1 MECQICYEKLNKS
14 TRKSIECPSPDCNKT
29 TCLACFKRYLLEGGD
44 IKPKCMTCTKKMSYM
59 FVREQVPITWV
70 NKDYLELRTKHLLA
84 REKSFLPESQQ
95 DAKEEI
101 DRRERQSKIEE
112 IQKIII
118 DYQKKI
124 ALLQRQQHIL
134 SRRPIKETKVVT
146 RRRCPQEVCEGFLEE
161 NWKCGLCKIKC
172 CSGCGDE
179 KEEDHECDEITK
191 ATFEKIK
198 AETRP
203 CPKCAAPI
211 HKWEGCNQMFCTQC
225 SCMFDYRTGRLET
238 GFFHNP
244 HFFEA
249 MENGTI
255 QRRGG
260 NGEPRC
266 GDIRDYDFIHKLR
279 TWKRV
284 TNNIDTETFSKITN
298 VLRLTNHITAIT
310 LQNGRYSEDDGTEC
324 RIMRRDFLLKEL
336 DEKEWLKRLKV
347 IEKARERNTEIR
359 QILELFRD
367 IGRDILLNIQEI
379 VNEVKLQHGWSS
391 KLPAKNIIVNNVTIH
406 EPHQYVV
413 EQIKELD
420 NFTDFCN
427 DKFVKI
433 EFYFKNK
440 APRISKD
447 WETGNCLRI

>member
-1 MECQICYEKLNKS
+1 MWRLVWGQ
-14 TRKSIECPSPDCNKT
+14 P
-29 TCLACFKRYLLEGGD
+29 
-44 IKPKCMTCTKKMSYM
+44 
-59 FVREQVPITWV
+59 
-70 NKDYLELRTKHLLA
+70 
-84 REKSFLPESQQ
+84 
-95 DAKEEI
+95 
-101 DRRERQSKIEE
+101 
-112 IQKIII
+112 
-118 DYQKKI
+118 
-124 ALLQRQQHIL
+124 
-134 SRRPIKETKVVT
+134 SRR
-146 RRRCPQEVCEGFLEE
+146 CL
-161 NWKCGLCKIKC
+161 
-172 CSGCGDE
+172 S
-179 KEEDHECDEITK
+179 
-191 ATFEKIK
+191 
-198 AETRP
+198 
-203 CPKCAAPI
+203 
-211 HKWEGCNQMFCTQC
+211 
-225 SCMFDYRTGRLET
+225 
-238 GFFHNP
+238 
-244 HFFEA
+244 
-249 MENGTI
+249 
-255 QRRGG
+255 QRV
-260 NGEPRC
+260 
-266 GDIRDYDFIHKLR
+266 K

-440 APRISKD
+440 APHISKD